1 MPLGTFFFSFLRKTF
16 FFPPALAINYFQL
29 PIANFRLQ
37 MPLPIGNWQ
46 SAIILLLARRLLL
59 GDSLASWTFASASVC
74 MSSLAAHGKCTTVSQ
89 ATIATDI
96 HQTLNVH
103 LDTLPKVT
111 FDLTL
116 RFQDA
121 ANTAQ
126 LIFTQIP
133 HASIEIDARFLEH

>member
-1 MPLGTFFFSFLRKTF
+1 
-16 FFPPALAINYFQL
+16 
-29 PIANFRLQ
+29 
-37 MPLPIGNWQ
+37 
-46 SAIILLLARRLLL
+46 
-59 GDSLASWTFASASVC
+59 
-74 MSSLAAHGKCTTVSQ
+74 MSSLAAHRKCTTVSQ
-89 ATIATDI
+89 AAIATDI
-96 HQTLNVH
+96 HQTLDVH

-133 HASIEIDARFLEH
+133 YASIEIDARFLEH